1 MPSSCSVHFVAI
13 STRQLCLSLW
23 PTRLDSILLLRP
35 LIRHTVIVA
44 SPEFALIAAFLEHK
58 VEISPDEELYPLF
71 NGKFVR
77 P

>member
-1 MPSSCSVHFVAI
+1 M
-13 STRQLCLSLW
+13 T
-23 PTRLDSILLLRP
+23 
-35 LIRHTVIVA
+35 

-58 VEISPDEELYPLF
+58 VKISPDEELYPVF